1 MDTTKF
7 VLDRKMLDEM
17 KIFTSTVKD
26 TKSFM
31 VKTSENGVYIY
42 TDDNGITCSI
52 AFPIEVIGV
61 KDREFIINKA
71 TISKLFGVTDRTV
84 TFTIGDDKSLVIDID
99 GTKINSALEFDD
111 VEIIDT
117 STLKGKQTIIT
128 KNRMMEI
135 IALLSVP
142 NNKFSSALRVLNFG
156 GKSKYGNTSQIVVTD
171 TPEFAKMKLSVRQ
184 DFIKYITALT
194 KVDSQNVVFEVVDGF
209 LVVSASHI
217 KFVTD
222 TLNIEIK
229 DDEEVDTYTNVGNFK
244 LSDISES
251 IILLQKLMIPLE
263 GVEQPTVDI
272 SINVDKMLM
281 RFTVTD
287 LSGRNS
293 TDVIT
298 LESVDGEAELSTLN
312 VIPLISTLSK
322 IVSDVV
328 DIKSKDNSF
337 VFQFGEEHI
346 TKIYMLKSI

>member
-7 VLDRKMLDEM
+7 VLDKKMLDEM

-31 VKTSENGVYIY
+31 VKTSDNGVYIY

-52 AFPIEVIGV
+52 SFPIEVIGV
-61 KDREFIINKA
+61 RDREFIINKA
-71 TISKLFGVTDRTV
+71 TIAKLFGVTDKTV

-117 STLKGKQTIIT
+117 SLLRGEQTIIT
-128 KNRMMEI
+128 KNRMTEI

-156 GKSKYGNTSQIVVTD
+156 DKSKYGNTSQIVVTD
-171 TPEFAKMKLSVRQ
+171 TPEFAKMKISVRQ

-194 KVDSQNVVFEVVDGF
+194 KVDSQNIVFEVVDGF
-209 LVVSASHI
+209 LVASASHI

-222 TLNIEIK
+222 SLNIEIK
-229 DDEEVDTYTNVGNFK
+229 DDEEVDTYENVSIFK
-244 LSDISES
+244 LSNISES
-251 IILLQKLMIPLE
+251 IILLQKLMIPLDS
-263 GVEQPTVDI
+263 VEQPTVDI
-272 SINVDKMLM
+272 SIDTSSNLM

-293 TDVIT
+293 TDVIP
-298 LESVDGEAELSTLN
+298 LELAEGESELSTLN
-312 VIPLISTLSK
+312 IIPLISTLSK
-322 IVSDVV
+322 ITSDVV
-328 DIKSKDNSF
+328 NIRSKDNSF
-337 VFQFGEEHI
+337 VFQFGDEHI